1 MKNVLRFTTIL
12 FELIT
17 LSALM
22 AHLLALPAKI
32 KLTQEDYYTVQSIY
46 NGWAWL
52 GIFEIGAIIFTLIW
66 AISERKKKGIFLLLI
81 ISLIFFVVSLTLF
94 FLFTFP
100 ANAATINWTHRT
112 ENWQML
118 RQQWEY
124 SHAARTI
131 LNLIGFSC
139 IILSLLKNK
148 N

>member
-1 MKNVLRFTTIL
+1 MKNVLRFTTIV

-22 AHLLALPAKI
+22 AHLLALPAKM
-32 KLTQEDYYTVQSIY
+32 KLTREDYYTVQSIY
-46 NGWAWL
+46 SGWAWL
-52 GIFEIGAIIFTLIW
+52 GIFEIGALLLTLIW
-66 AISERKKKGIFLLLI
+66 AISERNKKGIFSLLI
-81 ISLIFFVVSLTLF
+81 IAFIFFAVSLTLF
-94 FLFTFP
+94 FIFTFP
-100 ANAATINWTHRT
+100 ANTATVNWTHRT
-112 ENWQML
+112 DNWQML

-139 IILSLLKNK
+139 LMISLLKNK